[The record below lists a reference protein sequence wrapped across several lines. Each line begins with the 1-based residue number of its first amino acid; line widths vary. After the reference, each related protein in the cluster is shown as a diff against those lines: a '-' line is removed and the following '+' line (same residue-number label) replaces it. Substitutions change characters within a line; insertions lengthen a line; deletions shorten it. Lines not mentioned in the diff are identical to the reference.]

1 MKIKKIISIAIVI
14 AMCLGSLVGCST
26 KQVDDVKASEKN
38 ILTYGSN
45 DYSRINSALDEHGE
59 IHKLIFS
66 GLTKHDENNKVIP
79 DLAESWSYD
88 ESNYT
93 YTFKLK
99 HNVKWHDGKE
109 FTAEDVKFTIDT
121 IKEPKNNSE
130 ISSNYQDVKNV
141 EVVDKYTV
149 NITLLNHNVAILDY
163 LSTGI
168 IPKHL
173 LEGKD
178 IQNDEFNKK
187 PIGTGIYKFSDWK
200 DGQYIK
206 LNSNNEYYGNVPKID
221 EVVFK
226 IIPDDKAKAM
236 QLKSGEIDIA
246 QIDPK
251 DISMFEN
258 DKQFTTYQ
266 FKTADYR
273 GLMYNFNKPLFKENK
288 EVIKALSYSV
298 NRKAIID
305 GVLMGMGE
313 SAYSPLQ
320 LSEYNNKDIEKY
332 EYNPTKS
339 RQILEDAGWKLNNEG
354 IYQKGNQKLEFN
366 ITCFDG
372 DQVRIDM
379 ATIASQNFK
388 EIGVNAKV
396 DIQSDIDWAN
406 LDSFLIGWGSPFDP
420 DDHTYKVFHSSQIE
434 SGMNLNGYIN
444 PKVDKALE
452 KARSTDNNE
461 DRIKY
466 YKEFQEEMSNDLP
479 FTFIAYID
487 YIYIYKS
494 DIKGIDNNKV
504 LGHHGVGMLWNI
516 EDWDVK

>member
-1 MKIKKIISIAIVI
+1 MTFF
-14 AMCLGSLVGCST
+14 SLVGCST
-26 KQVDDVKASEKN
+26 KQNKDVKALSSN
-38 ILTYGSN
+38 SLTYGSN
-45 DYSRINSALDEHGE
+45 DYNRINPALDEHGE
-59 IHKLIFS
+59 VHKLIFS
-66 GLTKHDENNKVIP
+66 GLTKHDKNNKVVP
-79 DLAESWSYD
+79 DLAQSWSYD

-99 HNVKWHDGKE
+99 ENVAWHDGKE

-149 NITLLNHNVAILDY
+149 KITLINHNVAILDY

-178 IQNDEFNKK
+178 IQNDSFNKK
-187 PIGTGIYKFSDWK
+187 PIGTGTYKLSDWQ
-200 DGQYIK
+200 DGQYIR
-206 LNSNNEYYGNVPKID
+206 LTANSEYYEDIPKID

-251 DISMFEN
+251 DANMFEN
-258 DKQFTTYQ
+258 DKEFATYN
-266 FKTADYR
+266 FKTSDYR
-273 GLMYNFNKPLFKENK
+273 GVMYNFNKPLFKENK

-298 NRKAIID
+298 DRKAIINS
-305 GVLMGMGE
+305 VLMGMGE
-313 SAYSPLQ
+313 AAYSPLQ
-320 LSEYNNKDIEKY
+320 FSEYNNEDIEKY
-332 EYNPTKS
+332 EYNPQKS
-339 RQILEDAGWKLNNEG
+339 KQILEDAGWKLNDEEV
-354 IYQKGNQKLEFN
+354 YQKGNQKLEFN

-379 ATIASQNFK
+379 ATIVSQNFK

-396 DIQSDIDWAN
+396 DIQSDIDWTN
-406 LDSFLIGWGSPFDP
+406 LDTFLIGWGSPFDP
-420 DDHTYKVFHSSQIE
+420 DDHTYKVFHSNQME
-434 SGMNLNGYIN
+434 SGMNLNNYSN
-444 PKVDKALE
+444 SKVDEALQN
-452 KARSTDNNE
+452 ARSTDNNE
-461 DRIKY
+461 ERIKY
-466 YKEFQEEMSNDLP
+466 YKEFQDAMSDDLP
-479 FTFIAYID
+479 FTFLAYID
-487 YIYIYKS
+487 SIYVSKS
-494 DIKGIDNNKV
+494 NIKEIDDNKV
-504 LGHHGVGMLWNI
+504 LGHHGVGVLWNI
-516 EDWDVK
+516 EDWDVE

>member
-1 MKIKKIISIAIVI
+1 MKNKRLISMLIVI
-14 AMCLGSLVGCST
+14 AMSLLSLVGCST
-26 KQVDDVKASEKN
+26 NQTTDVKELNSN
-38 ILTYGSN
+38 TLIYGSN
-45 DYSRINSALDEHGE
+45 DYTRINPALDEHGE

-66 GLTKHDENNKVIP
+66 GLTKHDGDNKIVP

-88 ESNYT
+88 ESSFT
-93 YTFKLK
+93 YTFKLRK
-99 HNVKWHDGKE
+99 DVKWHDGKE

-121 IKEPKNNSE
+121 IKNPKNNSE
-130 ISSNYQDVKNV
+130 ISSNYQDVKDV
-141 EVVDKYTV
+141 KIVDKH
-149 NITLLNHNVAILDY
+149 TLKIELINHNVAILDY

-187 PIGTGIYKFSDWK
+187 PIGTGLYKFDDWK
-200 DGQYIK
+200 EGQYIK
-206 LNSNNEYYGNVPKID
+206 LSANNQYYGNSPKIN

-251 DISMFEN
+251 DMSLFEK
-258 DKQFTTYQ
+258 DTQFTTYK

-273 GLMYNFNKPLFKENK
+273 GVMYNFSKPLFKENK
-288 EVIKALSYSV
+288 EVVKALSYSV
-298 NRKAIID
+298 DRKAIID
-305 GVLMGMGE
+305 SVLMGMGE
-313 SAYSPLQ
+313 AAYSPLQ
-320 LSEYNNKDIEKY
+320 MSEYNNENIEKY
-332 EYNPTKS
+332 EYSPKKS
-339 RQILEDAGWKLNNEG
+339 RQILEDAGWKLNDEG
-354 IYQKGNQKLEFN
+354 IYQKGNQKLEFT
-366 ITCFDG
+366 ITCFEG

-379 ATIASQNFK
+379 ATIVSQNFK

-396 DIQSDIDWAN
+396 DIQSNVDWTN
-406 LDSFLIGWGSPFDP
+406 LDTFLIGWGSPFDP

-434 SGMNLNGYIN
+434 SGMNLNSYSN
-444 PKVDKALE
+444 SKVDEVLG
-452 KARSTDNNE
+452 KARGTDISE

-466 YKEFQEEMSNDLP
+466 YKEFQEEMANDLP
-479 FTFIAYID
+479 FTFLAYID
-487 YIYIYKS
+487 SVYISKS
-494 DIKGIDNNKV
+494 NITGIDNKKV

>member
-1 MKIKKIISIAIVI
+1 MKFKKLISVLVI
-14 AMCLGSLVGCST
+14 TTMSLFSLVGCST
-26 KQVDDVKASEKN
+26 KQTEDVKSLSSN
-38 ILTYGSN
+38 SLTYGSN
-45 DYSRINSALDEHGE
+45 DYNRINPALDEHGE
-59 IHKLIFS
+59 VHKLIFS
-66 GLTKHDENNKVIP
+66 GLTKHDENNKVVP
-79 DLAESWSYD
+79 DLAQSWSYD

-99 HNVKWHDGKE
+99 ENVAWHDGKE

-121 IKEPKNNSE
+121 IKESKNNSE

-149 NITLLNHNVAILDY
+149 NITLINHNVAILDY

-178 IQNDEFNKK
+178 IQNDSFNKK
-187 PIGTGIYKFSDWK
+187 PIGTGAYKLSDWK
-200 DGQYIK
+200 DGQYIR
-206 LNSNNEYYGNVPKID
+206 LTANSEYYENIPKID

-236 QLKSGEIDIA
+236 QLRSGEIDIA

-251 DISMFEN
+251 DASMFDN
-258 DKQFTTYQ
+258 DKEFTKYN
-266 FKTADYR
+266 FKTSDYR
-273 GLMYNFNKPLFKENK
+273 GVMYNFNKPLFKENK

-298 NRKAIID
+298 DRKAIINS
-305 GVLMGMGE
+305 VLMGMGE
-313 SAYSPLQ
+313 AAYSPLQ
-320 LSEYNNKDIEKY
+320 FSEYNNENIEKY
-332 EYNPTKS
+332 EYNPQKS
-339 RQILEDAGWKLNNEG
+339 KQILEDAGWKLNDKG

-379 ATIASQNFK
+379 ATIVSQNFK

-406 LDSFLIGWGSPFDP
+406 LDTFLIGWGSPFDP
-420 DDHTYKVFHSSQIE
+420 DDHTYKVFHSSQVE
-434 SGMNLNGYIN
+434 SGMNLNGYSN
-444 PKVDKALE
+444 FKVDEALQ

-466 YKEFQEEMSNDLP
+466 YKEFQDAMGDDLP
-479 FTFIAYID
+479 FTFLAYID
-487 YIYIYKS
+487 SIYVSKAN
-494 DIKGIDNNKV
+494 IKGIDGNKV
-504 LGHHGVGMLWNI
+504 LGHHGVGVLWNI